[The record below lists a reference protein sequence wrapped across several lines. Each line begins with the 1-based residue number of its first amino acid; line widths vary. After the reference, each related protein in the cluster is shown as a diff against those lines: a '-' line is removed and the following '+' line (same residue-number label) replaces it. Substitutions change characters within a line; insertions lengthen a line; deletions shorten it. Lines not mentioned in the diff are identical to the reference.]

1 MNQEIIK
8 FCLGKGILLERE
20 ILNALNESNDI
31 ENLKIFLEKI
41 KLLTKQKVINKSL
54 FENNKIFLR
63 DYSQT
68 LSKEDKKN
76 FEALINSLGIFFQNE
91 SKNDF
96 KKVLDCTEKKE
107 KMNIKVTNM
116 TQTVP
121 KSIEVKD
128 FVNFFKS
135 RLNEMKNFLQDNSEL
150 NNLVSINKISGKKQ
164 NISIIG
170 MVYSKKVTKNK
181 NMLIEI
187 EDSTGRITIL
197 INKDR
202 ADLEEYALFLGDLHF
217 GSKLFLKKDF
227 LKFIDYINGK
237 VENTPEVKKIKY
249 LFLVGDLVT
258 GVGNYPNQEN
268 DLEIQDLEQQFIH
281 LAKILN
287 TIRKDIKIIISPG
300 NHDGVRLMEPQ
311 PMLDEKYAWPIYE
324 IENVIITT
332 NPSTVNI
339 GSREGF
345 QGFDVLAYH
354 GFSFT
359 YYANNVPKLMIKKAM
374 NTPEEIIKYLL
385 KQRHLAPTH
394 ASNQYFP
401 TEKDSLVLSKI
412 PDIILAGHTH
422 KSAVSYYNNIL
433 IISTSCWESMTP
445 YQEKFGNKPDHC
457 KVPMFNLKTR
467 AIKILDFESIEK
479 NDN

>member
-1 MNQEIIK
+1 
-8 FCLGKGILLERE
+8 
-20 ILNALNESNDI
+20 
-31 ENLKIFLEKI
+31 
-41 KLLTKQKVINKSL
+41 
-54 FENNKIFLR
+54 
-63 DYSQT
+63 
-68 LSKEDKKN
+68 
-76 FEALINSLGIFFQNE
+76 
-91 SKNDF
+91 
-96 KKVLDCTEKKE
+96 
-107 KMNIKVTNM
+107 MNIKVTNM

-197 INKDR
+197 INKDKEDLYKKAEDIALDSIIGLKGSGSKELFFVSEIIFPEANLNERKR
-202 ADLEEYALFLGDLHF
+202 ADFEEYALFLGDLHF
-217 GSKLFLKKDF
+217 GSK
-227 LKFIDYINGK
+227 
-237 VENTPEVKKIKY
+237 

-359 YYANNVPKLMIKKAM
+359 YYANNVP
-374 NTPEEIIKYLL
+374 
-385 KQRHLAPTH
+385 
-394 ASNQYFP
+394 
-401 TEKDSLVLSKI
+401 
-412 PDIILAGHTH
+412 
-422 KSAVSYYNNIL
+422 
-433 IISTSCWESMTP
+433 
-445 YQEKFGNKPDHC
+445 
-457 KVPMFNLKTR
+457 MFNLKTR

>member
-170 MVYSKKVTKNK
+170 MVYSKKITKNK

-187 EDSTGRITIL
+187 EDLTGRITIL
-197 INKDR
+197 INKDKEDLYKKAEDIALDSIIGLKGSGSKELFFVSEIIFPEANLNERKR
-202 ADLEEYALFLGDLHF
+202 ADFEEYALFLG
-217 GSKLFLKKDF
+217 
-227 LKFIDYINGK
+227 
-237 VENTPEVKKIKY
+237 
-249 LFLVGDLVT
+249 GDLVT

-339 GSREGF
+339 GSKEGF
-345 QGFDVLAYH
+345 QGFDVLTYH

-374 NTPEEIIKYLL
+374 N
-385 KQRHLAPTH
+385 
-394 ASNQYFP
+394 
-401 TEKDSLVLSKI
+401 
-412 PDIILAGHTH
+412 
-422 KSAVSYYNNIL
+422 
-433 IISTSCWESMTP
+433 
-445 YQEKFGNKPDHC
+445 
-457 KVPMFNLKTR
+457 
-467 AIKILDFESIEK
+467 
-479 NDN
+479 

>member
-121 KSIEVKD
+121 KSIEIKD
-128 FVNFFKS
+128 
-135 RLNEMKNFLQDNSEL
+135 L
-150 NNLVSINKISGKKQ
+150 
-164 NISIIG
+164 
-170 MVYSKKVTKNK
+170 
-181 NMLIEI
+181 
-187 EDSTGRITIL
+187 TGRITIL
-197 INKDR
+197 INKDKEDLYKKAEDIALDSIIGLKGSGSKELFFVSEIIFPEANLNERKR

-281 LAKILN
+281 LAKVLN

-339 GSREGF
+339 GSKEGF
-345 QGFDVLAYH
+345 QGFDVLTYH

-374 NTPEEIIKYLL
+374 NTPEEI
-385 KQRHLAPTH
+385 
-394 ASNQYFP
+394 
-401 TEKDSLVLSKI
+401 
-412 PDIILAGHTH
+412 
-422 KSAVSYYNNIL
+422 
-433 IISTSCWESMTP
+433 
-445 YQEKFGNKPDHC
+445 
-457 KVPMFNLKTR
+457 
-467 AIKILDFESIEK
+467 
-479 NDN
+479 

>member
-54 FENNKIFLR
+54 FENNKTFLK

-68 LSKEDKKN
+68 LSEDSKKN
-76 FEALINSLGIFFQNE
+76 FENLINNLGIFFQNE
-91 SKNDF
+91 S
-96 KKVLDCTEKKE
+96 
-107 KMNIKVTNM
+107 
-116 TQTVP
+116 
-121 KSIEVKD
+121 
-128 FVNFFKS
+128 
-135 RLNEMKNFLQDNSEL
+135 L

-197 INKDR
+197 INKDKEDLYKKAEDIALDSIIGLKGSGSKELFFVSEIIFPEANLNERKR

-287 TIRKDIKIIISPG
+287 TIRKDIKSNEYTRRNYKIFTKTKTSC
-300 NHDGVRLMEPQ
+300 
-311 PMLDEKYAWPIYE
+311 
-324 IENVIITT
+324 T
-332 NPSTVNI
+332 NTCIKPVFSN
-339 GSREGF
+339 RKRF
-345 QGFDVLAYH
+345 
-354 GFSFT
+354 FSFKENPG
-359 YYANNVPKLMIKKAM
+359 YNSC
-374 NTPEEIIKYLL
+374 
-385 KQRHLAPTH
+385 R
-394 ASNQYFP
+394 
-401 TEKDSLVLSKI
+401 
-412 PDIILAGHTH
+412 
-422 KSAVSYYNNIL
+422 SY
-433 IISTSCWESMTP
+433 SQKCS
-445 YQEKFGNKPDHC
+445 
-457 KVPMFNLKTR
+457 
-467 AIKILDFESIEK
+467 
-479 NDN
+479 